1 VSDRPLREAF
11 RELLLRRRLMVVPWE
26 DVLLATSLYEGRSG
40 TSVQFYDIAPLLPAN
55 RRGYF
60 HAHQADA
67 DDVLDLVTSIIAPNT
82 WDDVGGEG
90 SVTVVRNALVVWQT
104 EEVQASIRQLLADLM
119 SIPDLPEE
127 FGICS
132 TSRLASSE
140 ASCAWDPEEESLLT
154 TRIYQLGPSAAN
166 LPRWPLQSTFH
177 DPPTTTEPGT
187 SLLSLVAFI
196 EKQSQIVTRL
206 RAETDDADSTSVTW
220 ANEAGDRGVQVLI
233 VEDRP
238 VVVVHQSSAGHERVE
253 RMLRA
258 VIASRSDRSPSP
270 LWQDGHGWRVL
281 SMSAPGAAERGL
293 LVHDAKPQLDWLW
306 QLEAKEHRNPYLRTE
321 PTTLLW
327 QFLIENL
334 PQKDQQ
340 QRTYVWDDQV
350 LVIVDDLAQA
360 DSARQVTEA
369 LLTALD
375 QVHAEMVADDDAPP
389 TLSQQTDR
397 LLEILLSDEDP
408 ARRQSAV
415 LLLGAH
421 AASSRPLSAAQAEQ
435 LAQWPVDIGRPLEWQ
450 TFLMAGT
457 ACRPHGAALLEPIER
472 MLPHLSNAQTADMF
486 DLLGT
491 IGPQAVPLLCRITIT
506 DVHRRPLLRSSLKQ
520 AADGDPQAIATI
532 IYTLTG
538 SDDLEILEMISLL
551 REIDPDFA
559 TTRQVFLGAPP
570 AGGAVGAQ
578 RWQKL
583 RELVEAQIGDP
594 FP

>member
-1 VSDRPLREAF
+1 
-11 RELLLRRRLMVVPWE
+11 
-26 DVLLATSLYEGRSG
+26 
-40 TSVQFYDIAPLLPAN
+40 
-55 RRGYF
+55 
-60 HAHQADA
+60 
-67 DDVLDLVTSIIAPNT
+67 
-82 WDDVGGEG
+82 
-90 SVTVVRNALVVWQT
+90 
-104 EEVQASIRQLLADLM
+104 
-119 SIPDLPEE
+119 
-127 FGICS
+127 
-132 TSRLASSE
+132 
-140 ASCAWDPEEESLLT
+140 
-154 TRIYQLGPSAAN
+154 
-166 LPRWPLQSTFH
+166 
-177 DPPTTTEPGT
+177 
-187 SLLSLVAFI
+187 
-196 EKQSQIVTRL
+196 
-206 RAETDDADSTSVTW
+206 
-220 ANEAGDRGVQVLI
+220 
-233 VEDRP
+233 
-238 VVVVHQSSAGHERVE
+238 
-253 RMLRA
+253 
-258 VIASRSDRSPSP
+258 
-270 LWQDGHGWRVL
+270 
-281 SMSAPGAAERGL
+281 
-293 LVHDAKPQLDWLW
+293 
-306 QLEAKEHRNPYLRTE
+306 
-321 PTTLLW
+321 
-327 QFLIENL
+327 L

-472 MLPHLSNAQTADMF
+472 MLPHLSNAPTADMF

-491 IGPQAVPLLCRITIT
+491 IGPQAVPLLCLITIT